1 MGLDCTN
8 SPMQMLVTKFI
19 QSRGLF
25 GPLTLILR
33 FHQVLGDTPSD
44 NRQAS
49 LAVILWI
56 CVLNFHIS

>member
-1 MGLDCTN
+1 MRLDSTN

-33 FHQVLGDTPSD
+33 FHQVFRDTPND

-49 LAVILWI
+49 LAAIL
-56 CVLNFHIS
+56 